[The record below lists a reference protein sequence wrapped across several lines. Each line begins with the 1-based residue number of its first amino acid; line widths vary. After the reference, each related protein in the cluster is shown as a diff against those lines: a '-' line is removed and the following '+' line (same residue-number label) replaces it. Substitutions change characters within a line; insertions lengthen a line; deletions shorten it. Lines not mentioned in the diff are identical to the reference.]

1 MAKLTRKQLDEAI
14 KVRFLEGVAEHLSNA
29 GEEVL
34 RVGSNEIAL
43 PVVDTEGEERWLV
56 LTFKVPTGSR
66 DGEEYDGYSMK
77 EAYEMNLAKKAA
89 KAEEAARKKAEK
101 IKKDAASRAAKAAAR
116 EKAKAEREEREKA
129 T

>member
-1 MAKLTRKQLDEAI
+1 MAKLTRKQLDEEI
-14 KVRFLEGVAEHLSNA
+14 KVRFLKDVTEHLSNV

-77 EAYEMNLAKKAA
+77 EDYEMKLAEKAA

-101 IKKDAASRAAKAAAR
+101 IKKDAASRATK
-116 EKAKAEREEREKA
+116 EKAKAERAEKEK
-129 T
+129 TT